1 MSSVESI
8 IFVKK
13 CLFFPYL
20 WVQRPTCHLL
30 DIWFALTSK
39 IYACDLFHFQSHLIT
54 TADSIDHFFLL
65 SLAIIEALVDVEV
78 PWNWWY
84 FRQLM
89 MWELP
94 QPTAHFARVTI
105 QPDQHDSKPSPWYAL
120 ASASL
125 QTIFHKATN
134 FSLNAHNIVSV
145 LCSKPFNSF
154 P

>member
-54 TADSIDHFFLL
+54 TADSIDHFFSPFFSNYRSPCWCGGAMKLMIF
-65 SLAIIEALVDVEV
+65 SSIDDVGV
-78 PWNWWY
+78 
-84 FRQLM
+84 
-89 MWELP
+89 
-94 QPTAHFARVTI
+94 
-105 QPDQHDSKPSPWYAL
+105 
-120 ASASL
+120 ASTHSTLCTCYYPAWSTWL
-125 QTIFHKATN
+125 QTISLVCSCFCIPTDY
-134 FSLNAHNIVSV
+134 FSQSYQLLSQCTQHCICPLFQA
-145 LCSKPFNSF
+145 F
-154 P
+154 